1 MAFNRYYEDELAYL
15 RDLGDL
21 FAHENPTLA
30 GFLAR
35 EASDPDVERLL
46 EGFAFLTARLRQ
58 KLDDELPEAVH
69 GLMEIVWPHYLRPVP
84 PVTILAF
91 DQLGGGGPAPIRVPR
106 GTQVRSRP
114 VDGTSC
120 AFATSYHV
128 DVMPLTVEAA
138 EIDNRSTSS
147 RLVIE
152 MRTTPRGSLRALQGG
167 RLRLHFSTERDPLVG
182 RVLYLWMLRYATS
195 VRATTETG
203 ESVELGSSACKPVG
217 FADDEAVLPAPVTA
231 FSAFRL
237 LQEYLA
243 FPAKF
248 LFVDLEGLEPLAA
261 SAGSRLTLS
270 FEFRRPMPA
279 QARVSAAQIR
289 LNATPAVN
297 LFEAEAQPIS
307 VSAAK
312 TEYRVVAAGAPA
324 VGIHAVE
331 AAVGHVQGRGE
342 RVPIHPFH
350 SFRHDGAFGGDG
362 RLYFKVRVR
371 PAVVG
376 NSIDHYVSFVDG
388 SDRIAAPQVEVVSL
402 RLAASN
408 GRLAQRLAVGHVDQ
422 AGWDTP
428 STVSFTNIASV
439 MGEVPPPIED
449 ALLWRL
455 ISNLARN
462 FRTIVGREQLCALI
476 ASYDFRALHDAQARR
491 RLELLL
497 AGIEDFTDQPGDAI
511 VRGAP
516 VRLRRLVLTV
526 AESRLGGEAEMFLF
540 GTVLDA
546 FLAAYAGINSLHRF
560 TIRGSEENASYD
572 FAMRRGLGSVV

>member
-1 MAFNRYYEDELAYL
+1 MD
-15 RDLGDL
+15 
-21 FAHENPTLA
+21 
-30 GFLAR
+30 
-35 EASDPDVERLL
+35 
-46 EGFAFLTARLRQ
+46 
-58 KLDDELPEAVH
+58 
-69 GLMEIVWPHYLRPVP
+69 
-84 PVTILAF
+84 
-91 DQLGGGGPAPIRVPR
+91 
-106 GTQVRSRP
+106 
-114 VDGTSC
+114 
-120 AFATSYHV
+120 
-128 DVMPLTVEAA
+128 
-138 EIDNRSTSS
+138 
-147 RLVIE
+147 
-152 MRTTPRGSLRALQGG
+152 
-167 RLRLHFSTERDPLVG
+167 
-182 RVLYLWMLRYATS
+182 
-195 VRATTETG
+195 
-203 ESVELGSSACKPVG
+203 
-217 FADDEAVLPAPVTA
+217 
-231 FSAFRL
+231 
-237 LQEYLA
+237 
-243 FPAKF
+243 
-248 LFVDLEGLEPLAA
+248 GLEPLAA
-261 SAGSRLTLS
+261 SAGSRLSLS
-270 FEFRRPMPA
+270 FEFRRPLPA

-297 LFEAEAQPIS
+297 LFEAEAQPVS

-422 AGWDTP
+422 AGWNTP

-497 AGIEDFTDQPGDAI
+497 SGIEDFTDQPGDAI

-560 TIRGSEENASYD
+560 TIRGTEENASYD
-572 FAMRRGLGSVV
+572 FAMRRGLGSAV

>member
-30 GFLAR
+30 GFLSR

-69 GLMEIVWPHYLRPVP
+69 GLMEIVWPHYLRPLP
-84 PVTILAF
+84 PLTIVAF
-91 DQLGGGGPAPIRVPR
+91 DQIGGGGPLPVRVPR

-114 VDGTSC
+114 VEGTSC
-120 AFATSYHV
+120 TFTTSYAV
-128 DVMPLTVEAA
+128 DVMPLVVEAVEA
-138 EIDNRSTSS
+138 DNRTASS
-147 RLVIE
+147 RLVVE
-152 MRTTPRGSLRALQGG
+152 LRTTPRGSLRALQEG

-182 RVLYLWMLRYATS
+182 RVLYLWMLRYATAI
-195 VRATTETG
+195 RATTDTG
-203 ESVELGSSACKPVG
+203 VSLDLSPAACRPAG
-217 FADDEAVLPAPVTA
+217 FSDEEAVLPAPATA
-231 FSAFRL
+231 LSAFRL

-248 LFVDLEGLEPLAA
+248 LFVDLEGLEPIAA
-261 SAGSRLTLS
+261 SAGTRLTLT
-270 FEFRRPMPA
+270 FEFRRPLPA
-279 QARVSAAQIR
+279 QARVAAGQIR

-324 VGIHAVE
+324 VGVHAIE
-331 AAVGHVQGRGE
+331 AAVGHVQGSSE

-350 SFRHDGAFGGDG
+350 SFRHDGGFGGDG
-362 RLYFKVRVR
+362 RTYFKVRVR

-376 NSIDHYVSFVDG
+376 NAIDHYVAFVDG
-388 SDRIAAPQVEVVSL
+388 ADRLVTPPIEVVSL
-402 RLAASN
+402 KLAASN
-408 GRLAQRLAVGHVDQ
+408 GRLAQRLAVGDVDQ
-422 AGWDTP
+422 AGWNTP

-439 MGEVPPPIED
+439 LGEVPPPIED

-455 ISNLARN
+455 VSNLARN
-462 FRTIVGREQLCALI
+462 FRSIVGVEPLRALI
-476 ASYDFRALHDAQARR
+476 ASHDFRALHDAQARR

-497 AGIEDFTDQPGDAI
+497 AGIEGFTDEPGDAI

-516 VRLRRLVLTV
+516 VRLRRLTLTV
-526 AESRLGGEAEMFLF
+526 AESRIGGEAEAFLL
-540 GTVLDA
+540 GSVLDA
-546 FLAAYAGINSLHRF
+546 FLTAYASINSLHRF
-560 TIRGSEENASYD
+560 TIRGSEQNIAYGWP
-572 FAMRRGLGSVV
+572 MRRGRGATV

>member
-30 GFLAR
+30 GFLSR

-69 GLMEIVWPHYLRPVP
+69 GLMEIVWPHYLRPLP
-84 PVTILAF
+84 PLTIVAF
-91 DQLGGGGPAPIRVPR
+91 DQVGGGGPVPIRVPR

-128 DVMPLTVEAA
+128 DVLPLAVAAA

-147 RLVIE
+147 RLVVEI
-152 MRTTPRGSLRALQGG
+152 RTTPRGSLRALQGG

-182 RVLYLWMLRYATS
+182 RVLYLWMLRYATAIT
-195 VRATTETG
+195 ATTDTG
-203 ESVELGSSACKPVG
+203 ETVDLGPAACRPVG
-217 FADDEAVLPAPVTA
+217 FAEDEAVLPAPATA
-231 FSAFRL
+231 FPAFRL

-248 LFVDLEGLEPLAA
+248 LFVDIEGLEPLA
-261 SAGSRLTLS
+261 SSPGSRLTLTV
-270 FEFRRPMPA
+270 EFRRPLPA

-297 LFEAEAQPIS
+297 LFEAEAQPIAI
-307 VSAAK
+307 SAAK

-324 VGIHAVE
+324 VAIHAVE

-350 SFRHDGAFGGDG
+350 SFRHDGAAGGDG

-376 NSIDHYVSFVDG
+376 NGIDHYVAFVDG
-388 SDRIAAPQVEVVSL
+388 SDRIATPQVEVVSL
-402 RLAASN
+402 TLSASN
-408 GRLAQRLAVGHVDQ
+408 GRLAQRIPVGHIDQ
-422 AGWDTP
+422 AGWNTP
-428 STVSFTNIASV
+428 STVSFSNIASV
-439 MGEVPPPIED
+439 LGEVPPPIED

-462 FRTIVGREQLCALI
+462 FRTIVGREPLRALI
-476 ASYDFRALHDAQARR
+476 ASHDFRALHDAQARR

-497 AGIEDFTDQPGDAI
+497 SGIEDFTDQPGDAI

-546 FLAAYAGINSLHRF
+546 FLAAYAGINSLHRL

-572 FAMRRGLGSVV
+572 YPMRRGLGSAV